1 MVTLLASLGGL
12 AAFTAILRALPATFP
27 ARLVVVQHGTRDI
40 DDRVAA
46 ILRTHTALPV
56 QAARTGTRLDPGPG
70 VTVIPP
76 GRSASVDADRTLT
89 LTDVEPAR
97 SGNMLLASLAPMIGP
112 GLIAAVLTGRLSDGV
127 RGVRAV
133 KRHGGRVLAQDPE
146 TARADGMPTAAI
158 ATGCVDFVLPLH
170 RIPQALTALVMAPG
184 GADLLTVPPPPWARL
199 LA

>member
-1 MVTLLASLGGL
+1 V
-12 AAFTAILRALPATFP
+12 
-27 ARLVVVQHGTRDI
+27 VVVQHSTRDD
-40 DDRVAA
+40 DDRMGG
-46 ILRTHTALPV
+46 ILRAHTALPV
-56 QAARTGTRLDPGPG
+56 ETAATGSRLDPGPG

-76 GRSASVDADRTLT
+76 GRSATLDADRAWT
-89 LTDVEPAR
+89 LTDTEPAR
-97 SGNMLLASLAPMIGP
+97 SADILLASVAPVVGP
-112 GLIAAVLTGRLSDGV
+112 GLIATVLTGRLADGA

-146 TARADGMPTAAI
+146 SARADGMPTAAI

-170 RIPQALTALVMAPG
+170 RIPQALTTLVMAPG